1 MKWTNRINHDMI
13 GYSNQIHN
21 HSHQKNYQH
30 QNRRLSKTNLA
41 ER

>member
-21 HSHQKNYQH
+21 HSNQKIINIKIADY
-30 QNRRLSKTNLA
+30 LKLI
-41 ER
+41 